1 MKDVVRERER
11 EREIF
16 VDNNRGENIK
26 VSTGANRRDVRR
38 EVARRL
44 FNAKSILHNSIPT
57 PSSAGQNRFAK
68 FQWRDEE
75 TKRWRYRVVF
85 EVGHLGSRTTTGKRG
100 ESRVDDEEEEDDRT
114 SDDELIY
121 RRVNRP

>member
-1 MKDVVRERER
+1 MLSNIDRKRERER
-11 EREIF
+11 EMF

-26 VSTGANRRDVRR
+26 VSTGVNRRGVRH

-68 FQWRDEE
+68 FQRRDEE
-75 TKRWRYRVVF
+75 TERRRYRIVF
-85 EVGHLGSRTTTGKRG
+85 EVGHLGSRTISGKRG
-100 ESRVDDEEEEDDRT
+100 ESRADDEEKEEEEEEAPTGRAMM
-114 SDDELIY
+114 S
-121 RRVNRP
+121 

>member
-1 MKDVVRERER
+1 MLSNIDRKRERER
-11 EREIF
+11 EMF

-26 VSTGANRRDVRR
+26 VSTGVNRRGVRR

-68 FQWRDEE
+68 FQRRDEE
-75 TKRWRYRVVF
+75 TERRRYRIVF
-85 EVGHLGSRTTTGKRG
+85 EVGHLGSRTISGKRG
-100 ESRVDDEEEEDDRT
+100 ESRADDEEKEEEEEEAPTGRAMM
-114 SDDELIY
+114 S
-121 RRVNRP
+121 